1 MKQHLIFLI
10 GKQESESSPFI
21 FKIAQFYGSQEN
33 IFNTMLL
40 VQDEVHMN
48 ERLLLT
54 INFLGYNDIESR
66 YLVT

>member
-21 FKIAQFYGSQEN
+21 FKFYGSQEN

-48 ERLLLT
+48 ERLLQT

>member
-10 GKQESESSPFI
+10 GKQESESSLFI
-21 FKIAQFYGSQEN
+21 FKFYGSQEN